1 MVNLG
6 DTGSKGSSFTHS
18 SIHWCS
24 HNWMCFCRC
33 GIPGIWRMYPQSF
46 PFIMKWTA
54 LPHHIPDT
62 VLSFTTAQSS
72 GTKDHG
78 LDEAM
83 SQNKHF
89 LLLSWLSQIIC
100 HGYGNWLIIL
110 CCLHVVLIPLTG
122 LPWLASVGEDVPG
135 SAVTWCIRVNWYQG

>member
-72 GTKDHG
+72 GTKWPGTKTSGVRQTCHP
-78 LDEAM
+78 LD
-83 SQNKHF
+83 
-89 LLLSWLSQIIC
+89 
-100 HGYGNWLIIL
+100 
-110 CCLHVVLIPLTG
+110 CLFKVCKSKQHWSIPRYWHHQMLTG
-122 LPWLASVGEDVPG
+122 QWSYRNSHPFLVGMNTNLFSNFVRQI
-135 SAVTWCIRVNWYQG
+135 SLFQ